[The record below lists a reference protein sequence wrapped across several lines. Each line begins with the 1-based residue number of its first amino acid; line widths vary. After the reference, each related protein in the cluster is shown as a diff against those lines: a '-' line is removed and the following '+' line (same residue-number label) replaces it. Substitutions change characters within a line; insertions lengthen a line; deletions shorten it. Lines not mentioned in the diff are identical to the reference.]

1 MAECQVFR
9 NDDGVIERVEA
20 PNGQPSTLYKTLQDL
35 VKDKEQAL
43 RLWAQVYTDS
53 FKNWFGDWEK
63 GQGSKTVD
71 ANGEPLIVYHGGGD
85 LTGKTINVPF
95 HVAPSMEEAAI
106 WASRPGKT
114 YGGGLF
120 SRKDLLELNYN
131 GVKDSSGKQ
140 IKTTFVRDPKTKEYT
155 PSVERAIEIL
165 DEYEKFTLTPLF
177 ISTQNNWEET
187 ELNGK
192 ELKELRIFNPNQVK
206 SVLNEGSFAI
216 DKGGYDNTQVRTEA
230 IPSGGNVVERKMAR
244 KSELEGRGAFNVQFI
259 EGGIKYSFDP
269 TNIYFQDKEMESSTA
284 SAQTIAK
291 IKEVLNKMGVSIEE
305 LYSYAKKNNIDVK
318 GKSGLA
324 DLTRGVI
331 AIADQQEGQ
340 ALTEEMVHIATA
352 MIEQTNPA
360 LITQMISK
368 IDRFKIYKETFE
380 AYKDTYTLPNGKP
393 DIRRIKKEAVDKLI
407 AELIVN
413 QMENTDQFPEL
424 REEVNQSFVRNL
436 WNTILD
442 FIKGMYTK
450 ANIDI
455 FTEVASQIGS
465 GDISGDIADMKQG
478 GIFFQ
483 LSDAQKKIVDSL
495 DQTKNTITKVYED
508 QEKVDPILLDSEE
521 ASNYYQ
527 AQKPDGTTERVLK
540 RVTDRVKAWYKKK
553 FPGKIFTKQEKEF
566 NELKR
571 KFGVKGHQDLEDIH
585 HRYYNEDG
593 TRRVKP
599 IDAPST
605 FNLDTKQMYQLL
617 ENYYVKLI
625 DSFDKDTIIRAEVI
639 IYNSKDK
646 EAGTIDFLAIEPD
659 GKTHILDWKFLQFA
673 EGSEDVAFF
682 KQGAYDIQLGTYK
695 DILRNYYGV
704 KSFGM
709 TRAIPIMMKMEMEN
723 KPDGTSENV
732 IKGIAIGSV
741 DPKQITDLRLLPVS
755 EKTESTGYQKL
766 DKYLAKLNSL
776 YERISS
782 QPAEEE
788 ERQFK
793 YARMRELKRAIRLA
807 QGTGNIAELIN
818 VILTTRAKGEQLINT
833 YDVSFKNRDANSE
846 DSTNEELSE
855 FAGELR
861 NYIETAEIFD
871 RVDAEIGDLIYS
883 PEMEIDAKTD
893 EDKKLLNELK
903 TLRDNLKREGENIYT
918 SKQELID
925 IAFKFAD
932 KHIGQRNL
940 ITGLTKPEAVTKGLA
955 SNFRGL
961 EDLGQRSLNILAK
974 LNRQARTNANA
985 DSLEEI
991 KELMDIRERF
1001 VKRGGDIRQTI
1012 KKIYQKDDKGQW
1024 INRLVYK
1031 FDKKFF
1037 EEVDARAAAGG
1048 DMTWLRNNIDV
1059 DAYKK
1064 EADAVLEKN
1073 LKRINEQ
1080 FPGDSPEIVEKREKA
1095 ITQES
1100 RKYDITRKD
1109 FNGWNNY
1116 IIKRHPISKWESA
1129 DYKDIKND
1137 PDLLALYNYVS
1148 KINKKANQEGF
1159 IQNSVSSFFLPFVR
1173 KTMAES
1179 LVWDGK
1185 LSVMDNFYQSLKIN
1199 PDDVGYG
1206 KFDEIT
1212 GKMENS
1218 IPKYYTYDFTNK
1230 DGVNDYSE
1238 VSEDLFKNMILY
1250 IQQVNKYKYL
1260 TEVEEQVKFL
1270 RTIEEFKNAHLAVD
1284 RVSNIVM
1291 DDDGEP
1297 KVMTGNDENIKML
1310 DDFTRAVF
1318 YEQKYVLSDTDTPLY
1333 FGKVVN
1339 GMKGVFNSVVGREVF
1354 KPNEQVTATSMI
1366 KTMDAMNRGFQIK
1379 TLGLEFLSGAVNAF
1393 GTNIQMA
1400 AQAGE
1405 YFKAREFAKNEAKL
1419 LLQNIE
1425 DKQKF
1430 VELINTFLP
1439 LSEDPSYEMFK
1450 KAGLTTL
1457 TQNNLGDMLMIFMKY
1472 PEQHAEKTTFLT
1484 LLENTMVV
1492 DGKIV
1497 SIPKY
1502 VKNKYKDRN
1511 SSQARYRETKPLI
1524 EKEIEELK
1532 KDKSIAATSKMED
1545 GKLVIPGLDLSN
1557 KKELQRLGLLSKRL
1571 SEAATGNVSKEN
1583 MNRMGMSIWTAS
1595 MMVFKRW
1602 IPKLADTRF
1611 SEFRKVA
1618 NDFSV
1623 EFGEEG
1629 IHGESYDIGRIR
1641 LLGSVLGRSIMERS
1655 NYIKDILVMNDAG
1668 IAELDRMYYEY
1679 AQEYKKRTGEEMTM
1693 TKDDFIDMV
1702 RNNLRNQ
1709 LKELAILLSLLG
1721 AMLALGIMAP
1731 DDDEGDRASRNFH
1744 RYAQKT
1750 VDKFVGELSFFYNP
1764 AEVQRLASGSIFPA
1778 IGVLD
1783 DVSKFTKHFFIETT
1797 GMDFDPSTTEEEAR
1811 KKARPIKYLM
1821 KAAPVTKSILTYG
1834 AIFSPEF
1841 AKEFDITIQK
1851 QNR

>member
-9 NDDGVIERVEA
+9 NDDNGVIERVEA
-20 PNGQPSTLYKTLQDL
+20 PNGQPSTLYSTLQDL

-43 RLWAQVYTDS
+43 RLWAQVYTGS
-53 FKNWFGDWEK
+53 FKNWFGDWER
-63 GQGSKTVD
+63 GQGSKVID
-71 ANGEPLIVYHGGGD
+71 ANGEPLIVYGD
-85 LTGKTINVPF
+85 KFQSDIVT
-95 HVAPSMEEAAI
+95 
-106 WASRPGKT
+106 PG
-114 YGGGLF
+114 
-120 SRKDLLELNYN
+120 
-131 GVKDSSGKQ
+131 
-140 IKTTFVRDPKTKEYT
+140 
-155 PSVERAIEIL
+155 
-165 DEYEKFTLTPLF
+165 
-177 ISTQNNWEET
+177 
-187 ELNGK
+187 
-192 ELKELRIFNPNQVK
+192 PNQIK

-230 IPSGGNVVERKMAR
+230 IAGGEGKVMRLVNRQK
-244 KSELEGRGAFNVQFI
+244 ELEELGAYNVQFI

-269 TNIYFQDKEMESSTA
+269 TSVYFQDKNMASSIA
-284 SAQTIAK
+284 SPQTVTK
-291 IKEVLNKMGVSIEE
+291 IKEVLSKMGVSIED
-305 LYSYAKKNNIDVK
+305 LYTYAKSVGLDVK
-318 GKSGLA
+318 GKTGLA

-331 AIADQQEGQ
+331 AIANQQEGQ

-368 IDRFKIYKETFE
+368 IDRFKIYKETYDT
-380 AYKDTYTLPNGKP
+380 YKDTYTLPNGKP
-393 DIRRIKKEAVDKLI
+393 DIRKIKKEAVDKLI
-407 AELIVN
+407 TELIVN

-424 REEVNQSFVRNL
+424 REEVNQSFVRGL
-436 WNTILD
+436 WNAILD
-442 FIKGMYTK
+442 FINGIYTK

-465 GDISGDIADMKQG
+465 GDISGDIADIKQG

-483 LSDAQKKIVDSL
+483 LSDAQKKITDSL
-495 DQTKNTITKVYED
+495 DQTKDIVTKVYED
-508 QEKVDPILLDSEE
+508 QKKVDPILLDSEE
-521 ASNYYQ
+521 ANNFYE

-540 RVTDRVKAWYKKK
+540 RVTDRVQAWYKKR
-553 FPGKIFTKQEKEF
+553 FPGKVFTEQEKAF

-585 HRYYNEDG
+585 HRFFNEDG

-599 IDAPST
+599 IDAPT
-605 FNLDTKQMYQLL
+605 TYNLESKQMYQLL
-617 ENYYVKLI
+617 EKYYVKLI
-625 DSFDKDTIIRAEVI
+625 DSFPEGTIIRAEVI
-639 IYNSKDK
+639 IYNPKDK
-646 EAGTIDFLAIEPD
+646 EAGTIDFLAIEPS
-659 GKTHILDWKFLQFA
+659 GKAHILDWKFLQFA
-673 EGSEDVAFF
+673 EDSDDVAWF

-709 TRAIPIMMKMEMEN
+709 TRAIPIMLNIKTEN
-723 KPDGTSENV
+723 KSDGSSEQV
-732 IKGIAIGSV
+732 IKGISIGSV
-741 DPKQITDLRLLPVS
+741 NPKEITDLRLLPVS
-755 EKTESTGYQKL
+755 EKAESTGFEKL
-766 DKYLAKLNSL
+766 DKYLAKLNTL
-776 YERISS
+776 YERIAG
-782 QPAEEE
+782 QDVDEE

-793 YARMRELKRAIRLA
+793 YARMMELKRAIRIA
-807 QGTGNIAELIN
+807 QGTGNISELIN

-833 YDVSFKNRDANSE
+833 YDTLFKDRNASSE

-871 RVDAEIGDLIYS
+871 RVDVQIGDLIYT
-883 PEMEIDAKTD
+883 PEMEIDVKTD

-903 TLRDNLKREGENIYT
+903 ELRTNLEKEAKNIYK

-940 ITGLTKPEAVTKGLA
+940 TTGLTKPEAVTKGVA

-991 KELMDIRERF
+991 KELMDIREMF
-1001 VKRGGDIRQTI
+1001 VKKGGDIRKTI
-1012 KKIYQKDDKGQW
+1012 KQVYQKDDKGEW
-1024 INRLVYK
+1024 INKLVYQY
-1031 FDKKFF
+1031 DKKFF
-1037 EEVDARAAAGG
+1037 EEVDAKADAGG
-1048 DMTWLRNNIDV
+1048 DITWLRANIDM

-1064 EADAVLEKN
+1064 EADAILERN
-1073 LKRINEQ
+1073 IKRINDQ
-1080 FPGDSPEIVEKREKA
+1080 FPGDDIEIVEKKEKA
-1095 ITQES
+1095 ISQES

-1116 IIKRHPISKWESA
+1116 VIKRHPASKWESA
-1129 DYKDIKND
+1129 DYKKIKSD
-1137 PDLLALYNYVS
+1137 PELFALYNFIS
-1148 KINKKANQEGF
+1148 KINKKANEEGF

-1218 IPKYYTYDFTNK
+1218 IPKYYTYDFTNT

-1250 IQQVNKYKYL
+1250 IQQINKYKYL

-1270 RTIEEFKNAHLAVD
+1270 STIEEFKNAHLAVD

-1291 DDDGEP
+1291 DDDGNP
-1297 KVMTGNDENIKML
+1297 KVMTGNAENMKML
-1310 DDFTRAVF
+1310 DEFTRAVF

-1339 GMKGVFNSVVGREVF
+1339 GMKGVVNSIAGKEVF
-1354 KPNEQVTATSMI
+1354 KPNEGVSATSMI
-1366 KTMDAMNRGFQIK
+1366 KTMDAMNKGFQIK

-1405 YFKAREFAKNEAKL
+1405 YFKARDFARNEAKL
-1419 LLQNIE
+1419 LLQDVG
-1425 DKQKF
+1425 DKEKF
-1430 VELINTFLP
+1430 VQLLNTFLP
-1439 LSEDPSYEMFK
+1439 ISEDPSYEMFK

-1457 TQNNLGDMLMIFMKY
+1457 TQLNLGDMLMVFMRN
-1472 PEQHAEKTTFLT
+1472 PEQHAEKTTFFT
-1484 LLENTMVV
+1484 LLENSIVV
-1492 DGKIV
+1492 DGKIQN
-1497 SIPKY
+1497 ITKY
-1502 VKNKYKDRN
+1502 VKAKYKDRN
-1511 SSQARYRETKPLI
+1511 SSGARYRETKTLI
-1524 EKEIEELK
+1524 EKEIEQLK
-1532 KDKSIAATSKMED
+1532 KEQSIAVISKMED
-1545 GKLVIPGLDLSN
+1545 GKLVIPGLDLN
-1557 KKELQRLGLLSKRL
+1557 NRKEIQRLGLLSRRI
-1571 SEAATGNVSKEN
+1571 SEAATGNTSKEN

-1623 EFGEEG
+1623 EFGEDG
-1629 IHGESYDIGRIR
+1629 IQGESYDIGRIR
-1641 LLGSVLGRSIMERS
+1641 LLSSVLGRSIMERS
-1655 NYIKDILVMNDAG
+1655 NYIKDILSMNDAG
-1668 IAELDRMYYEY
+1668 IAELDRMFYEY
-1679 AQEYKKRTGEEMTM
+1679 SQEYKKRTGEEMTM
-1693 TKDDFIDMV
+1693 SKDDFIDMV

-1709 LKELAILLSLLG
+1709 LKELAILLSLFG
-1721 AMLALGIMAP
+1721 AMLALGVMAP

-1744 RYAQKT
+1744 RYSQK
-1750 VDKFVGELSFFYNP
+1750 VISKFVGELSFFYNP
-1764 AEVQRLASGSIFPA
+1764 AEVQKLASGSIFPA
-1778 IGVLD
+1778 IGLLD
-1783 DVSKFTKHFFIETT
+1783 DVTKFTKHFFIETT
-1797 GMDFDPSTTEEEAR
+1797 GMDFDPSTTDEEAR

-1821 KAAPVTKSILTYG
+1821 KAAPVTKSMLTYG
-1834 AIFSPEF
+1834 SIFSADF
-1841 AKEFDITIQK
+1841 ATEFDITIQK

>member
-43 RLWAQVYTDS
+43 RLWAQVYTES
-53 FKNWFGDWEK
+53 FKNWFGDWERK
-63 GQGSKTVD
+63 QGSKVVD
-71 ANGEPLIVYHGGGD
+71 ENGEPLIVYGD
-85 LTGKTINVPF
+85 KFQSDIVT
-95 HVAPSMEEAAI
+95 
-106 WASRPGKT
+106 PG
-114 YGGGLF
+114 
-120 SRKDLLELNYN
+120 
-131 GVKDSSGKQ
+131 
-140 IKTTFVRDPKTKEYT
+140 
-155 PSVERAIEIL
+155 
-165 DEYEKFTLTPLF
+165 
-177 ISTQNNWEET
+177 
-187 ELNGK
+187 
-192 ELKELRIFNPNQVK
+192 PNQIK
-206 SVLNEGSFAI
+206 SVLNEGSFSI
-216 DKGGYDNTQVRTEA
+216 NKGGYDNTQVRTEA
-230 IPSGGNVVERKMAR
+230 IPGGENVIARKTERKQ
-244 KSELEGRGAFNVQFI
+244 ELEELGAFNVQFI

-269 TNIYFQDKEMESSTA
+269 TNTYFQDKNMASSIA
-284 SAQTIAK
+284 SPQTVAK
-291 IKEVLNKMGVSIEE
+291 IKEVLAKMGVSIEE
-305 LYSYAKKNNIDVK
+305 LYSYAKKTGIDVK
-318 GKSGLA
+318 GKSALA

-331 AIADQQEGQ
+331 AIANQQEGQ

-352 MIEQTNPA
+352 MVEQTNPA

-368 IDRFKIYKETFE
+368 IDRFKIYKETYN

-393 DIRRIKKEAVDKLI
+393 DIRKIKKEAVDKLI

-436 WNTILD
+436 WNAILD
-442 FIKGMYTK
+442 FINGIYRK

-465 GDISGDIADMKQG
+465 GDISGDIADIKQG

-483 LSDAQKKIVDSL
+483 LSDAQKKITDSL
-495 DQTKNTITKVYED
+495 DQTKNTINKVFED
-508 QEKVDPILLDSEE
+508 DSKVDPILLDSEE
-521 ASNYYQ
+521 ASNYYE
-527 AQKPDGTTERVLK
+527 ATKPDGTKERVLK
-540 RVTDRVKAWYKKK
+540 RVTDRVKAWYRKR
-553 FPGKIFTKQEKEF
+553 FPGKVFSEQEKAF

-571 KFGVKGHQDLEDIH
+571 KFGVKGHKDLEDIH
-585 HRYYNEDG
+585 HRFFNEDG

-605 FNLDTKQMYQLL
+605 FNLESKKMYQLL
-617 ENYYVKLI
+617 ENYYVQLI
-625 DSFDKDTIIRAEVI
+625 DSFEKDTIIRAEVI
-639 IYNSKDK
+639 VYNPKNK
-646 EAGTIDFLAIEPD
+646 EAGTIDFLAIEPS

-673 EGSEDVAFF
+673 EGADDVAWF
-682 KQGAYDIQLGTYK
+682 KQGAYDTQLGTYK

-709 TRAIPIMMKMEMEN
+709 TRAIPIMMDMKTE
-723 KPDGTSENV
+723 KKTDGSFEKV
-732 IKGIAIGSV
+732 IKGIVIGSV
-741 DPKQITDLRLLPVS
+741 DPKKITDLRLLPVS
-755 EKTESTGYQKL
+755 EKTESTGYEKL

-776 YERISS
+776 YERISGES
-782 QPAEEE
+782 VEEE

-793 YARMRELKRAIRLA
+793 YARMKELKRAIRLA

-818 VILTTRAKGEQLINT
+818 VILTTRAKGEEIINT
-833 YDVSFKNRDANSE
+833 YNTIFKDREASSE

-855 FAGELR
+855 FASELR

-871 RVDAEIGDLIYS
+871 RVDAEIGELIYS
-883 PEMEIDAKTD
+883 PEMELDAKTD
-893 EDKKLLNELK
+893 DDKALLNSLKEL
-903 TLRDNLKREGENIYT
+903 RENLDKEGKNIYK
-918 SKQELID
+918 SKMELID

-932 KHIGQRNL
+932 KHIGERNL
-940 ITGLTKPEAVTKGLA
+940 TTGLTKPEAVTKGIA

-961 EDLGQRSLNILAK
+961 EDLGQRSLNVLAK
-974 LNRQARTNANA
+974 LNRQARANANA

-991 KELMDIRERF
+991 KELMAIREMF
-1001 VKRGGDIRQTI
+1001 VKKGGDIRKII
-1012 KKIYQKDDKGQW
+1012 KQVYQKDEKGEW
-1024 INRLVYK
+1024 INRLIYK
-1031 FDKKFF
+1031 YDKKFF
-1037 EEVDARAAAGG
+1037 NEVDSKAEEGG
-1048 DMTWLRNNIDV
+1048 DLAWLKDNIDI

-1064 EADAVLEKN
+1064 EADSILKRN
-1073 LKRINEQ
+1073 IKRINAQ
-1080 FPGDSPEIVEKREKA
+1080 FPGNDPEIVEKREKA
-1095 ITQES
+1095 ISQES
-1100 RKYDITRKD
+1100 RTYDITRKD
-1109 FNGWNNY
+1109 FNGWNN
-1116 IIKRHPISKWESA
+1116 IVIKRHPKSKWESS
-1129 DYKDIKND
+1129 DYKKIKND
-1137 PDLLALYNYVS
+1137 PELFALYNFIS
-1148 KINKKANQEGF
+1148 KINEKANNEGF

-1179 LVWDGK
+1179 FVWDGK
-1185 LSVMDNFYQSLKIN
+1185 LSVMENFYQSLKIN

-1212 GKMENS
+1212 GNMENS
-1218 IPKYYTYDFTNK
+1218 IPKYYTYDFTFK

-1270 RTIEEFKNAHLAVD
+1270 GTIEEFKNAHLAVD
-1284 RVSNIVM
+1284 RLNNVVI
-1291 DDDGEP
+1291 DDATGEP
-1297 KVMTGNDENIKML
+1297 KVMTGNAENMKLLDE
-1310 DDFTRAVF
+1310 FTRAVF

-1333 FGKVVN
+1333 FGKVIN
-1339 GMKGVFNSVVGREVF
+1339 GMKGVFNSVAGREIF

-1366 KTMDAMNRGFQIK
+1366 KTMDALNKGFAIK

-1405 YFKAREFAKNEAKL
+1405 YFKGREFAANEAKL
-1419 LLQNIE
+1419 LLQDIG
-1425 DKQKF
+1425 DRKKF
-1430 VELINTFLP
+1430 AQLINTFLP

-1457 TQNNLGDMLMIFMKY
+1457 TQYNLGDMLMIFMKY
-1472 PEQHAEKTTFLT
+1472 PEQHAEKATFLT

-1511 SSQARYRETKPLI
+1511 SSGAKYRETKPLI
-1524 EKEIEELK
+1524 KKEIEQLK
-1532 KDKSIAATSKMED
+1532 KEKSIIVTSKMEGD
-1545 GKLVIPGLDLSN
+1545 KLIIPGLDLNN
-1557 KKELQRLGLLSKRL
+1557 KREIQKLGLLSRRI
-1571 SEAATGNVSKEN
+1571 SEAATGSTSKEN

-1611 SEFRKVA
+1611 SEFKKVA

-1623 EFGEEG
+1623 EFGEDG

-1641 LLGSVLGRSIMERS
+1641 LLGSVLGKAIMDRS
-1655 NYIKDILVMNDAG
+1655 NHIRNILIMNDAG
-1668 IAELDRMYYEY
+1668 IAELDRMFYEY
-1679 AQEYKKRTGEEMTM
+1679 SQEFKKRTGEEMTM
-1693 TKDDFIDMV
+1693 SKDDFIDMV

-1709 LKELAILLSLLG
+1709 LKELTILLSLFG

-1744 RYAQKT
+1744 RYSQK
-1750 VDKFVGELSFFYNP
+1750 VINKFVGELSFFYNP

-1783 DVSKFTKHFFIETT
+1783 DITKFTKHFFIETT

-1821 KAAPVTKSILTYG
+1821 KAAPVTKSFLTYG

-1841 AKEFDITIQK
+1841 ATEFDITIQK
-1851 QNR
+1851 ENR

>member
-9 NDDGVIERVEA
+9 NDDGIIERVEA
-20 PNGQPSTLYKTLQDL
+20 PNGQPSTLYNTLQDL

-53 FKNWFGDWEK
+53 FKNWFGDWERGK
-63 GQGSKTVD
+63 GSKVID
-71 ANGEPLIVYHGGGD
+71 DNGEPLLVYHSSNKKFNIFKIPYVGD
-85 LTGKTINVPF
+85 AFPTASFFTTDLVYSKQYGENLYPSFLNIKDPGYMTNMASENVADIREWSNDLVNKDGIIGKDIITENIESVKKSTG
-95 HVAPSMEEAAI
+95 
-106 WASRPGKT
+106 
-114 YGGGLF
+114 
-120 SRKDLLELNYN
+120 LEFA
-131 GVKDSSGKQ
+131 V
-140 IKTTFVRDPKTKEYT
+140 
-155 PSVERAIEIL
+155 
-165 DEYEKFTLTPLF
+165 
-177 ISTQNNWEET
+177 
-187 ELNGK
+187 
-192 ELKELRIFNPNQVK
+192 FNPNQIK
-206 SVLNEGSFAI
+206 SAFNEGSFAI

-230 IPSGGNVVERKMAR
+230 IPGGEGVVAR
-244 KSELEGRGAFNVQFI
+244 KVARKQELEELGAYNVQFI

-269 TNIYFQDKEMESSTA
+269 TNVYFQDKNMASSVA
-284 SAQTIAK
+284 SPQTVAK
-291 IKEVLNKMGVSIEE
+291 IKEVLAKMGVSLED
-305 LYSYAKKNNIDVK
+305 LYTYAKKNNVDVR

-324 DLTRGVI
+324 DLARGVI

-340 ALTEEMVHIATA
+340 TLTEEMVHIATA

-360 LITQMISK
+360 LVTQMISK
-368 IDRFKIYKETFE
+368 IDRFKIYNETLE
-380 AYKDTYTLPNGKP
+380 AYKKTYTLPNGKP

-465 GDISGDIADMKQG
+465 GDISGDIADIKQG

-483 LSDAQKKIVDSL
+483 LSDAQKKITDSL
-495 DQTKNTITKVYED
+495 DQTKNTINKVFED
-508 QEKVDPILLDSEE
+508 DSKVDPILLDSEE
-521 ASNYYQ
+521 ASNYYE
-527 AQKPDGTTERVLK
+527 ATKPDGTKERVLK

-553 FPGKIFTKQEKEF
+553 FPGKIFTKQEKMF

-605 FNLDTKQMYQLL
+605 FNLESKKMYQLL
-617 ENYYVKLI
+617 ENYYVDLI
-625 DSFDKDTIIRAEVI
+625 NSFDKDTIIRAEVI
-639 IYNSKDK
+639 VYNPKEK

-709 TRAIPIMMKMEMEN
+709 TRAIPIMMKMETEN

-741 DPKQITDLRLLPVS
+741 DTKNITDLRLLPVS
-755 EKTESTGYQKL
+755 QKTESTGYEKL

-782 QPAEEE
+782 EPAEEE

-818 VILTTRAKGEQLINT
+818 VILTTRAKGEEIINT
-833 YDVSFKNRDANSE
+833 YDTIFKDRDASSE

-855 FAGELR
+855 FAAELR

-871 RVDAEIGDLIYS
+871 RVDAEIGELIYS
-883 PEMEIDAKTD
+883 PEMELDAKTD
-893 EDKKLLNELK
+893 DDKALLNSLKEL
-903 TLRDNLKREGENIYT
+903 RENLKKEGENIYK
-918 SKQELID
+918 SKVELID

-940 ITGLTKPEAVTKGLA
+940 VTGLTKPEAVTKGLA

-991 KELMDIRERF
+991 KELMDIREMF

-1012 KKIYQKDDKGQW
+1012 KKVYQKDEKGEW

-1031 FDKKFF
+1031 YNEDFRKQ
-1037 EEVDARAAAGG
+1037 VDEKAAAGG
-1048 DMTWLRNNIDV
+1048 DLNWLKDNIDIE
-1059 DAYKK
+1059 AYKK
-1064 EADAVLEKN
+1064 EADVVLEKN
-1073 LKRINEQ
+1073 IKRINSQ
-1080 FPGDSPEIVEKREKA
+1080 FPGTNPEIVEKREKA
-1095 ITQES
+1095 ISQES

-1116 IIKRHPISKWESA
+1116 IIKSHPLSKWESA
-1129 DYKDIKND
+1129 EYKEIKKD
-1137 PDLLALYNYVS
+1137 PELLALYNFIS
-1148 KINKKANQEGF
+1148 KINKKAKDEGF

-1185 LSVMDNFYQSLKIN
+1185 LSVMENFYQSLKIN

-1218 IPKYYTYDFTNK
+1218 IPKYYTYDFTFK

-1250 IQQVNKYKYL
+1250 IQQINKYKYL

-1270 RTIEEFKNAHLAVD
+1270 GIIEEFKNAHLAVD
-1284 RVSNIVM
+1284 RVGNIVE
-1291 DDDGEP
+1291 DENGEP
-1297 KVMTGNDENIKML
+1297 KVMTGNAENMKML

-1333 FGKVVN
+1333 LGKVLN
-1339 GMKGVFNSVVGREVF
+1339 GMKTVINSMVGRELF
-1354 KPNEQVTATSMI
+1354 KPNEEVTATSMI
-1366 KTMDAMNRGFQIK
+1366 KTMDAMNRGFSIK
-1379 TLGLEFLSGAVNAF
+1379 TLGFEFLSGAVNAF

-1405 YFKAREFAKNEAKL
+1405 YFKGREFAKNEAKL
-1419 LLQNIE
+1419 LFQNIE
-1425 DKQKF
+1425 DKEKF
-1430 VELINTFLP
+1430 VALINTFLP

-1450 KAGLTTL
+1450 KAGLSKL
-1457 TQNNLGDMLMIFMKY
+1457 TQQNLGDMLMIFMKY
-1472 PEQHAEKTTFLT
+1472 PEQHAEKTTFFT

-1497 SIPKY
+1497 SIPRY

-1524 EKEIEELK
+1524 KQEIEQLK
-1532 KDKSIAATSKMED
+1532 KEKSIAVTSKMED

-1557 KKELQRLGLLSKRL
+1557 KKELQRLGLLSKRI
-1571 SEAATGNVSKEN
+1571 SEGATGNVSKEN

-1595 MMVFKRW
+1595 MMVFKKW
-1602 IPKLADTRF
+1602 IPKLTDTRF

-1623 EFGEEG
+1623 EFGEDG

-1641 LLGSVLGRSIMERS
+1641 LLGSVLGRTIMERS
-1655 NYIKDILVMNDAG
+1655 NHIRNILVMNDAG
-1668 IAELDRMYYEY
+1668 IAELDRMFIEY
-1679 AQEYKKRTGEEMTM
+1679 AQDFKKRTGEEMTM
-1693 TKDDFIDMV
+1693 SKDDFIDMV

-1709 LKELAILLSLLG
+1709 LKELAILMSLFG

-1783 DVSKFTKHFFIETT
+1783 DIGKFTKHFFIETT
-1797 GMDFDPSTTEEEAR
+1797 GMDFDPSTTDEEAR

-1834 AIFSPEF
+1834 SIISPEF
-1841 AKEFDITIQK
+1841 ATEFDITIQK

>member
-1 MAECQVFR
+1 M
-9 NDDGVIERVEA
+9 
-20 PNGQPSTLYKTLQDL
+20 
-35 VKDKEQAL
+35 
-43 RLWAQVYTDS
+43 
-53 FKNWFGDWEK
+53 
-63 GQGSKTVD
+63 
-71 ANGEPLIVYHGGGD
+71 
-85 LTGKTINVPF
+85 
-95 HVAPSMEEAAI
+95 
-106 WASRPGKT
+106 
-114 YGGGLF
+114 
-120 SRKDLLELNYN
+120 
-131 GVKDSSGKQ
+131 
-140 IKTTFVRDPKTKEYT
+140 
-155 PSVERAIEIL
+155 
-165 DEYEKFTLTPLF
+165 
-177 ISTQNNWEET
+177 
-187 ELNGK
+187 
-192 ELKELRIFNPNQVK
+192 
-206 SVLNEGSFAI
+206 
-216 DKGGYDNTQVRTEA
+216 
-230 IPSGGNVVERKMAR
+230 
-244 KSELEGRGAFNVQFI
+244 
-259 EGGIKYSFDP
+259 
-269 TNIYFQDKEMESSTA
+269 
-284 SAQTIAK
+284 
-291 IKEVLNKMGVSIEE
+291 
-305 LYSYAKKNNIDVK
+305 
-318 GKSGLA
+318 
-324 DLTRGVI
+324 
-331 AIADQQEGQ
+331 
-340 ALTEEMVHIATA
+340 
-352 MIEQTNPA
+352 
-360 LITQMISK
+360 
-368 IDRFKIYKETFE
+368 
-380 AYKDTYTLPNGKP
+380 
-393 DIRRIKKEAVDKLI
+393 
-407 AELIVN
+407 
-413 QMENTDQFPEL
+413 
-424 REEVNQSFVRNL
+424 
-436 WNTILD
+436 
-442 FIKGMYTK
+442 
-450 ANIDI
+450 
-455 FTEVASQIGS
+455 
-465 GDISGDIADMKQG
+465 
-478 GIFFQ
+478 
-483 LSDAQKKIVDSL
+483 SDAQKKITDSL
-495 DQTKNTITKVYED
+495 DQTKTIVNKVYKD
-508 QEKVDPILLDSEE
+508 QSQVDPILLDSEE
-521 ASNYYQ
+521 ASNYYE
-527 AQKPDGTTERVLK
+527 AQKADGTNETVPK

-553 FPGKIFTKQEKEF
+553 FPGKVFTKQEKEF

-605 FNLDTKQMYQLL
+605 FNLDSKKMYQLL

-625 DSFDKDTIIRAEVI
+625 NSFEKDTIIRAEVI
-639 IYNSKDK
+639 VYNPKDK

-709 TRAIPIMMKMEMEN
+709 TRAIPIMMEMKIEN
-723 KPDGTSENV
+723 KPDGSSENV
-732 IKGIAIGSV
+732 INGIAVGSV
-741 DPKQITDLRLLPVS
+741 NAKEITDLRLLPVS
-755 EKTESTGYQKL
+755 EKTESTGYEKL
-766 DKYLAKLNSL
+766 DKYLAKLNTL
-776 YERISS
+776 YERISN
-782 QPAEEE
+782 QKAEEE

-818 VILTTRAKGEQLINT
+818 VILTTRAKGEQIINT
-833 YDVSFKNRDANSE
+833 YDTIFKDRDASSE

-883 PEMEIDAKTD
+883 GKMELDVKTD

-903 TLRDNLKREGENIYT
+903 ELRTNLENEAKNIYT
-918 SKQELID
+918 SKVALID

-940 ITGLTKPEAVTKGLA
+940 TTGLTKPEVVTKGLA
-955 SNFRGL
+955 SNFRGV
-961 EDLGQRSLNILAK
+961 EDLGQRSLNVLAK

-991 KELMDIRERF
+991 KELMDIREMF

-1012 KKIYQKDDKGQW
+1012 KKVYQKDEKGQW
-1024 INRLVYK
+1024 INRLIYK
-1031 FDKKFF
+1031 YDEKFRS
-1037 EEVDARAAAGG
+1037 EVDAKAAAGG
-1048 DMTWLRNNIDV
+1048 DITWLRNNIDIE
-1059 DAYKK
+1059 AYKK

-1073 LKRINEQ
+1073 LKRINDD
-1080 FPGDSPEIVEKREKA
+1080 FPGNSPEIAEKREKA
-1095 ITQES
+1095 ISQES

-1116 IIKRHPISKWESA
+1116 IIKNHPLSKWESA
-1129 DYKDIKND
+1129 EYKEIKND
-1137 PDLLALYNYVS
+1137 PELFALYNFIS
-1148 KINKKANQEGF
+1148 KTNKKAKDEGF
-1159 IQNSVSSFFLPFVR
+1159 IQNSISSFFLPFVR

-1185 LSVMDNFYQSLKIN
+1185 LSVMENFYQSLRIN

-1206 KFDEIT
+1206 NFDEIT

-1218 IPKYYTYDFTNK
+1218 IPKYYTYDFTNT

-1250 IQQVNKYKYL
+1250 IQQINKYKYL

-1270 RTIEEFKNAHLAVD
+1270 STIEEFKNAHLAVD
-1284 RVSNIVM
+1284 RVSNIVL

-1297 KVMTGNDENIKML
+1297 KVMTGNAENMKML
-1310 DDFTRAVF
+1310 DEFTRAVF

-1339 GMKGVFNSVVGREVF
+1339 AMKGVVNSVAGREVF
-1354 KPNEQVTATSMI
+1354 KPNEQPTATSMI

-1419 LLQNIE
+1419 LLQDVG
-1425 DKQKF
+1425 DKEKF
-1430 VELINTFLP
+1430 VQLLNTFLP
-1439 LSEDPSYEMFK
+1439 ISEDPSYKMFK

-1457 TQNNLGDMLMIFMKY
+1457 TQLNLGDMLMVFMRN
-1472 PEQHAEKTTFLT
+1472 PEQHAEKTTFFT
-1484 LLENTMVV
+1484 LLENSIVV
-1492 DGKIV
+1492 NGRIEN
-1497 SIPKY
+1497 ITKY
-1502 VKNKYKDRN
+1502 VKAKYKDRN
-1511 SSQARYRETKPLI
+1511 SSGAKYRETKPLI
-1524 EKEIEELK
+1524 EKEIEQLK
-1532 KDKSIAATSKMED
+1532 KEKSIAVTSKMED
-1545 GKLVIPGLDLSN
+1545 GKLVIPGLDLN
-1557 KKELQRLGLLSKRL
+1557 NRKEIQRLGLLSRRL
-1571 SEAATGNVSKEN
+1571 SENATGNTSKEN

-1629 IHGESYDIGRIR
+1629 IEGESYDIGRLR
-1641 LLGSVLGRSIMERS
+1641 LLGSVLGKSIMQRS
-1655 NYIKDILVMNDAG
+1655 NYIKDILIMNDAG
-1668 IAELDRMYYEY
+1668 IAELDTMFYEY
-1679 AQEYKKRTGEEMTM
+1679 SQEFKKRTGEEMTM
-1693 TKDDFIDMV
+1693 SKDDFIDMV

-1709 LKELAILLSLLG
+1709 LKELAILLSLFG
-1721 AMLALGIMAP
+1721 AMLALGVMAP

-1744 RYAQKT
+1744 RYSQK
-1750 VDKFVGELSFFYNP
+1750 VVNRFVGELSFFYNP
-1764 AEVQRLASGSIFPA
+1764 AEVQKLASGSIFPA
-1778 IGVLD
+1778 IGLLD
-1783 DVSKFTKHFFIETT
+1783 DVTKFTKHFFIETT
-1797 GMDFDPSTTEEEAR
+1797 GMDFDPSTTDEEAR

-1821 KAAPVTKSILTYG
+1821 KAAPVTKSMLTYG

-1841 AKEFDITIQK
+1841 ATEFDITIQK

>member
-43 RLWAQVYTDS
+43 RLWAQVYTGS

-63 GQGSKTVD
+63 GQGSKVVD
-71 ANGEPLIVYHGGGD
+71 ENGEPLIVYGD
-85 LTGKTINVPF
+85 KFQSDIVT
-95 HVAPSMEEAAI
+95 
-106 WASRPGKT
+106 PG
-114 YGGGLF
+114 
-120 SRKDLLELNYN
+120 
-131 GVKDSSGKQ
+131 
-140 IKTTFVRDPKTKEYT
+140 
-155 PSVERAIEIL
+155 
-165 DEYEKFTLTPLF
+165 
-177 ISTQNNWEET
+177 
-187 ELNGK
+187 
-192 ELKELRIFNPNQVK
+192 PNQIK

-230 IPSGGNVVERKMAR
+230 ISSGEGVVAR
-244 KSELEGRGAFNVQFI
+244 KTARKKELEELGAYNVQFI

-269 TNIYFQDKEMESSTA
+269 TNVYFQDKNMASSVA
-284 SAQTIAK
+284 SPQTVAK
-291 IKEVLNKMGVSIEE
+291 IKEVLAKMGVSLEE
-305 LYSYAKKNNIDVK
+305 LYEYAKKNNVDVR

-324 DLTRGVI
+324 DLARGVI

-352 MIEQTNPA
+352 MIEQTNPG
-360 LITQMISK
+360 LMTQMISK
-368 IDRFKIYKETFE
+368 IDRFKIYNETLE
-380 AYKDTYTLPNGKP
+380 AYKKIYTLPNSKP

-442 FIKGMYTK
+442 FIKGIYTK

-465 GDISGDIADMKQG
+465 GDISGDIADIKQG

-483 LSDAQKKIVDSL
+483 LSDAQKKITDSL
-495 DQTKNTITKVYED
+495 DQTKDTINKVYED
-508 QEKVDPILLDSEE
+508 QSKVDPILLDSEE
-521 ASNYYQ
+521 ASNFYE
-527 AQKPDGTTERVLK
+527 ATKPDGTKERVLK

-553 FPGKIFTKQEKEF
+553 FPGKIFTKQEQMF

-599 IDAPST
+599 IAAPST
-605 FNLDTKQMYQLL
+605 FNLETKQMYQLL
-617 ENYYVKLI
+617 ENYYVELI
-625 DSFDKDTIIRAEVI
+625 NSFDKDTIIRAEVI
-639 IYNSKDK
+639 VYNPKDK

-709 TRAIPIMMKMEMEN
+709 TRAIPIMMKTDTIN
-723 KPDGTSENV
+723 KPDGSSEQV
-732 IKGIAIGSV
+732 INGIVVGSV
-741 DPKQITDLRLLPVS
+741 DPKKITDLRLLPVS
-755 EKTESTGYQKL
+755 QKTESTGYEKL
-766 DKYLAKLNSL
+766 DKYLVKLNSL

-782 QPAEEE
+782 EPAEEE

-818 VILTTRAKGEQLINT
+818 VILTTRAKGEEIINT
-833 YDVSFKNRDANSE
+833 YDTIFKDRDASSE

-883 PEMEIDAKTD
+883 PEMELDAKTD
-893 EDKKLLNELK
+893 DDKALINSLKEL
-903 TLRDNLKREGENIYT
+903 RENLKKEGENIYK
-918 SKQELID
+918 SKVELID

-940 ITGLTKPEAVTKGLA
+940 TTGLTKPEAVTKGLA

-985 DSLEEI
+985 DSLEDI
-991 KELMDIRERF
+991 KELMEIRELF
-1001 VKRGGDIRQTI
+1001 VKKGGDIRQTI
-1012 KKIYQKDDKGQW
+1012 KKVYQKDEKGQW
-1024 INRLVYK
+1024 INRLIYK
-1031 FDKKFF
+1031 YDDEFRKKVD
-1037 EEVDARAAAGG
+1037 EVAAAGG
-1048 DMTWLRNNIDV
+1048 DMNWLKDNIDV
-1059 DAYKK
+1059 EAYKK
-1064 EADAVLEKN
+1064 EASVILERN
-1073 LKRINEQ
+1073 IKRINSQ
-1080 FPGDSPEIVEKREKA
+1080 FPGTNPEIVEKREKA
-1095 ITQES
+1095 ISQEN
-1100 RKYDITRKD
+1100 RKYDISRKD

-1116 IIKRHPISKWESA
+1116 LIKSHPLSKWESA
-1129 DYKDIKND
+1129 EYKDIKKD
-1137 PDLLALYNYVS
+1137 PDLLALYNFIT
-1148 KINKKANQEGF
+1148 KINNKAKQEGF

-1185 LSVMDNFYQSLKIN
+1185 LSVMENFYQSLKIN

-1218 IPKYYTYDFTNK
+1218 IPKYYTYDFTFN

-1250 IQQVNKYKYL
+1250 IQQINKYKYL

-1284 RVSNIVM
+1284 RAGNIVE
-1291 DDDGEP
+1291 DDDGNP
-1297 KVMTGNDENIKML
+1297 KVMTGNAENMKML

-1339 GMKGVFNSVVGREVF
+1339 GVKGILNAAIGREVF
-1354 KPNEQVTATSMI
+1354 KPSEEVSATSMI

-1419 LLQNIE
+1419 LFHNIE
-1425 DKQKF
+1425 DKAKF

-1439 LSEDPSYEMFK
+1439 LSEDPSYELFK

-1472 PEQHAEKTTFLT
+1472 PEQHAEKATFLT
-1484 LLENTMVV
+1484 LLDNSMVV

-1497 SIPKY
+1497 SIPRY
-1502 VKNKYKDRN
+1502 VKNKYKGRN
-1511 SSQARYRETKPLI
+1511 SSAARYRETKPLI
-1524 EKEIEELK
+1524 EKEIEQLK
-1532 KDKSIAATSKMED
+1532 KEKSISVTSKMEN
-1545 GKLVIPGLDLSN
+1545 GKLVIPGIDLSN
-1557 KKELQRLGLLSKRL
+1557 KKDLQKVQRFGLLSKRI
-1571 SEAATGNVSKEN
+1571 SESATGNVSKEN

-1623 EFGEEG
+1623 EFGEDG

-1641 LLGSVLGRSIMERS
+1641 LLGSILGRTIMERS
-1655 NYIKDILVMNDAG
+1655 NHIRNILIMNDAG
-1668 IAELDRMYYEY
+1668 IAELDRMYIEF
-1679 AQEYKKRTGEEMTM
+1679 AQDYKKRTGEEMTM
-1693 TKDDFIDMV
+1693 SKDDFIDMV

-1709 LKELAILLSLLG
+1709 LKELAILMSLFG

-1744 RYAQKT
+1744 RYSQK
-1750 VDKFVGELSFFYNP
+1750 VIDKFVGELSFFYNP
-1764 AEVQRLASGSIFPA
+1764 AEVQKLASGSIFPA

-1783 DVSKFTKHFFIETT
+1783 DISKFTKHFFIETT
-1797 GMDFDPSTTEEEAR
+1797 GMDFDPQTTEEEAR

-1841 AKEFDITIQK
+1841 ATEFDITIQK

>member
-903 TLRDNLKREGENIYT
+903 TLRDNLKREGENIYK

-985 DSLEEI
+985 ESLEEI

-1339 GMKGVFNSVVGREVF
+1339 GMKGVFNSIVGREVF

>member
-20 PNGQPSTLYKTLQDL
+20 PNGQPSTLYSTLQNL

-43 RLWAQVYTDS
+43 RLWAQVYTGS
-53 FKNWFGDWEK
+53 FKNWFGDWERK
-63 GQGSKTVD
+63 QGSKVVD
-71 ANGEPLIVYHGGGD
+71 ENGEPLIVNGD
-85 LTGKTINVPF
+85 KFQSDIVT
-95 HVAPSMEEAAI
+95 
-106 WASRPGKT
+106 PG
-114 YGGGLF
+114 
-120 SRKDLLELNYN
+120 
-131 GVKDSSGKQ
+131 
-140 IKTTFVRDPKTKEYT
+140 
-155 PSVERAIEIL
+155 
-165 DEYEKFTLTPLF
+165 
-177 ISTQNNWEET
+177 
-187 ELNGK
+187 
-192 ELKELRIFNPNQVK
+192 PNQFK

-230 IPSGGNVVERKMAR
+230 IPSGEGVVAR
-244 KSELEGRGAFNVQFI
+244 KTARRQELESLGAFNVQFV

-269 TNIYFQDKEMESSTA
+269 TNIYFQDKNMASSIA
-284 SAQTIAK
+284 SPQTVAK
-291 IKEVLNKMGVSIEE
+291 IKEVLAKMGVSIED
-305 LYSYAKKNNIDVK
+305 LYTYAKNTDIDVK
-318 GKSGLA
+318 GKTALA

-331 AIADQQEGQ
+331 AIANQQEGQ

-352 MIEQTNPA
+352 MIEQTNPG

-368 IDRFKIYKETFE
+368 IDRFKIYKETYD

-393 DIRRIKKEAVDKLI
+393 DIRKIKKEAVDKLI
-407 AELIVN
+407 TELIVN

-436 WNTILD
+436 WNAILD
-442 FIKGMYTK
+442 FINGMYRK

-465 GDISGDIADMKQG
+465 GDISGDIADIKQG

-483 LSDAQKKIVDSL
+483 LSDVQKKITDSL
-495 DQTKNTITKVYED
+495 DQTKGTINKVYED

-521 ASNYYQ
+521 ASNFYQ

-553 FPGKIFTKQEKEF
+553 FPGKVFTKQEKEF

-599 IDAPST
+599 VDAPST
-605 FNLDTKQMYQLL
+605 FNLETKQMYQLL

-625 DSFDKDTIIRAEVI
+625 DSFPEGTIIRAEVI
-639 IYNSKDK
+639 IYNPKDK

-709 TRAIPIMMKMEMEN
+709 TRAIPIMMKMETQN

-732 IKGIAIGSV
+732 IKGIAVGSV
-741 DPKQITDLRLLPVS
+741 NAKEITDLRLLPVS
-755 EKTESTGYQKL
+755 EKTESTGFEKL
-766 DKYLAKLNSL
+766 DKYLAKLNTL

-782 QPAEEE
+782 QKAEEE

-818 VILTTRAKGEQLINT
+818 VILTTRAKGEQIINT
-833 YDVSFKNRDANSE
+833 YDTIFKDRDASSE

-903 TLRDNLKREGENIYT
+903 ELRTNLEKEAKNIYK
-918 SKQELID
+918 SKVELID

-940 ITGLTKPEAVTKGLA
+940 TTGLTKPEVVTKGLA
-955 SNFRGL
+955 ANFRGV
-961 EDLGQRSLNILAK
+961 EDLGQRSLNVLAK
-974 LNRQARTNANA
+974 LNRQARSNANA

-991 KELMDIRERF
+991 KELMEIRERF

-1012 KKIYQKDDKGQW
+1012 KKVYQKDEKGQW
-1024 INRLVYK
+1024 INRLIYK
-1031 FDKKFF
+1031 YDEKFRS
-1037 EEVDARAAAGG
+1037 EVDAKAAAGG
-1048 DMTWLRNNIDV
+1048 DITWLKNNIDIE
-1059 DAYKK
+1059 AYKK

-1073 LKRINEQ
+1073 LKRINDD
-1080 FPGDSPEIVEKREKA
+1080 FPGNSPEIVEKREKA
-1095 ITQES
+1095 IIQES

-1116 IIKRHPISKWESA
+1116 IIKNHPLSKWESA
-1129 DYKDIKND
+1129 DYKEIKND
-1137 PDLLALYNYVS
+1137 PDLFALYNFIS
-1148 KINKKANQEGF
+1148 KTNKKAKDEGF
-1159 IQNSVSSFFLPFVR
+1159 IQNSISSFFLPFVR

-1185 LSVMDNFYQSLKIN
+1185 LSVMENFYQSLKIN

-1218 IPKYYTYDFTNK
+1218 IPKYYTYDFTNT

-1250 IQQVNKYKYL
+1250 IQQINKYKYL

-1270 RTIEEFKNAHLAVD
+1270 STIEEFKNAHLAVD
-1284 RVSNIVM
+1284 RVSNIVL

-1297 KVMTGNDENIKML
+1297 KVMTGNAENMKTLDE
-1310 DDFTRAVF
+1310 FTRAVF

-1339 GMKGVFNSVVGREVF
+1339 GMKGVVNSIAGREVF
-1354 KPNEQVTATSMI
+1354 KPNEEVSATSMI

-1419 LLQNIE
+1419 LLQNVGDRE
-1425 DKQKF
+1425 KF
-1430 VELINTFLP
+1430 VQLLNTFLP
-1439 LSEDPSYEMFK
+1439 LSEDPSYELFK

-1472 PEQHAEKTTFLT
+1472 PEQHAEKTTFFT
-1484 LLENTMVV
+1484 LLENSIVV
-1492 DGKIV
+1492 NGRIEN
-1497 SIPKY
+1497 ITKY
-1502 VKNKYKDRN
+1502 VKAKYKDRN
-1511 SSQARYRETKPLI
+1511 SSGARYRETKPLI
-1524 EKEIEELK
+1524 EKEIEQLK
-1532 KDKSIAATSKMED
+1532 KEQSIAVTSKMED
-1545 GKLVIPGLDLSN
+1545 GKLVIPGLDMN
-1557 KKELQRLGLLSKRL
+1557 NRKEIQRLGLLSRRI
-1571 SEAATGNVSKEN
+1571 SEAATGNTSKEN

-1611 SEFRKVA
+1611 SEFRKVS

-1629 IHGESYDIGRIR
+1629 IEGESYDIGRIR

-1655 NYIKDILVMNDAG
+1655 NYIKDILSMNDAG
-1668 IAELDRMYYEY
+1668 IAELDRMFFEY

-1693 TKDDFIDMV
+1693 SKDDFIDMV

-1709 LKELAILLSLLG
+1709 LKELTILLSLFG
-1721 AMLALGIMAP
+1721 AMLALGVMAP

-1744 RYAQKT
+1744 RYSQKV
-1750 VDKFVGELSFFYNP
+1750 VDRFVGELSFFYNP
-1764 AEVQRLASGSIFPA
+1764 AEVQKLASGSIFPA
-1778 IGVLD
+1778 IGLLD
-1783 DVSKFTKHFFIETT
+1783 DVTKFTRHFFIETT
-1797 GMDFDPSTTEEEAR
+1797 GMDFDPSTTDEEAR

-1821 KAAPVTKSILTYG
+1821 KAAPVTKSFLTYG

-1841 AKEFDITIQK
+1841 ATEFDITIQK